1 MTKFFA
7 ILQPPKCLGLC
18 RYVYLHGFLKVEVL
32 HGQLIYIL

>member
-7 ILQPPKCLGLC
+7 ILQPSKCLGLC
-18 RYVYLHGFLKVEVL
+18 KSVYLHSFLKVEVL